1 MYYLYYA
8 GIPVEDQS
16 MEQIGLAVSE
26 DGVHFD
32 RVNGTGLVLPL
43 DRQSRW
49 ANLRVCN
56 PTVIWFSGEWLMY
69 YHVAHQEG
77 LRGLVSHSIGLA
89 RSQDG
94 VEWRNEPG
102 PVLSVDNMRDIHPG
116 LTRDSKSGGVI
127 EPAILVEED
136 SLQMWFVGYG
146 NSYRSRTTVNER
158 QIARHRTAIRTDSKL
173 YHAVSVDGCEWHITR
188 NWVLSGNQFGDCS
201 VHYPQVLKV
210 DGGYELWFTLQNN
223 KNEAYAIC
231 MMESADGLVMDRLEQ
246 VLPKV
251 LEGFTVKE
259 REGFVF
265 KVNGRVPRGV
275 ARLNWEVCR
284 IGWGGRN
291 YFGYAHPHVI
301 EEGGE
306 RILYYHNYNYGS
318 KKRRTWIDIS
328 RCELARA
335 RSTHKVVLGP
345 TANPKAWDSWVV
357 ADPFVVKRV

>member
-16 MEQIGLAVSE
+16 VEQIGLAVSE
-26 DGVHFD
+26 DGVYFD
-32 RVNGTGLVLPL
+32 RVNGTGLILPL

-49 ANLRVCN
+49 ANLRICN
-56 PTVIWFSGEWLMY
+56 PTVIWFRGEWLMY

-77 LRGLVSHSIGLA
+77 LRGLVNHSIGLA

-102 PVLSVDNMRDIHPG
+102 PLLSVDNMRDIHPG

-136 SLQMWFVGYG
+136 GLQMWFVGYG
-146 NSYRSRTTVNER
+146 SSY
-158 QIARHRTAIRTDSKL
+158 RTDSKL
-173 YHAVSVDGCEWHITR
+173 YHAVSADGREWRITR

-223 KNEAYAIC
+223 KTEAYAIC
-231 MMESADGLVMDRLEQ
+231 TMKSADGLVMDHLEQ

-251 LEGFTVKE
+251 SEGFTVKV
-259 REGFVF
+259 REGFSF

-275 ARLNWEVCR
+275 MRLNWEVCR
-284 IGWGGRN
+284 IAWGGRN

-301 EEGGE
+301 EESGE

-318 KKRRTWIDIS
+318 KGQGTWMDIS
-328 RCELARA
+328 RCELACT
-335 RSTHKVVLGP
+335 RSTHKVVLAP
-345 TANPKAWDSWVV
+345 TANPKAWDSFVV

>member
-1 MYYLYYA
+1 MYYLYYS
-8 GIPVEDQS
+8 GIPVEDES
-16 MEQIGLAVSE
+16 MEQIGLAASE
-26 DGVHFD
+26 DGTHFD
-32 RVNGTGLVLPL
+32 RVNGTGLILPV

-56 PTVIWFSGEWLMY
+56 PTVIRFRGEWLMY
-69 YHVAHQEG
+69 YHVAYQEG
-77 LRGLVSHSIGLA
+77 LRGLVKHSIGLA

-102 PVLSVDNMRDIHPG
+102 PLLSVDDIRDIHPG
-116 LTRDSKSGGVI
+116 LTRDSKSGGLI

-136 SLQMWFVGYG
+136 GLQMWFVGYG
-146 NSYRSRTTVNER
+146 SSY
-158 QIARHRTAIRTDSKL
+158 RTDSKL
-173 YHAVSVDGCEWHITR
+173 YHAVSADGCEWHITR

-265 KVNGRVPRGV
+265 KV
-275 ARLNWEVCR
+275 
-284 IGWGGRN
+284 
-291 YFGYAHPHVI
+291 
-301 EEGGE
+301 
-306 RILYYHNYNYGS
+306 
-318 KKRRTWIDIS
+318 
-328 RCELARA
+328 
-335 RSTHKVVLGP
+335 
-345 TANPKAWDSWVV
+345 
-357 ADPFVVKRV
+357 

>member
-16 MEQIGLAVSE
+16 VEQIGLAVSE
-26 DGVHFD
+26 DGVYFD
-32 RVNGTGLVLPL
+32 RVNGTGLILPL

-56 PTVIWFSGEWLMY
+56 PTVIWFRGEWLMY

-77 LRGLVSHSIGLA
+77 LRGLVNHSIGLA

-102 PVLSVDNMRDIHPG
+102 PLLSVDDIRDIHPG

-136 SLQMWFVGYG
+136 GLQMWFVGYG
-146 NSYRSRTTVNER
+146 NSYR
-158 QIARHRTAIRTDSKL
+158 TDSKL
-173 YHAVSVDGCEWHITR
+173 YHAVSADGCEWHITR

-251 LEGFTVKE
+251 PEGFTVKA

-318 KKRRTWIDIS
+318 KRRRTWMDIS

-345 TANPKAWDSWVV
+345 TANPKAWDSWIV